1 MKIFHLG
8 GVAVAAIAA
17 VLGAAGFA
25 ANADAQ
31 TCEVSRTIKFAGNDW
46 ASNSFHVEVARIIL
60 EKGYGCRTESVPGTT
75 QPLLNALA
83 RGDVDVNME
92 LWKDNN
98 VEIWAKMVKTGRAME
113 TKGVSIKGAVQGWFV
128 PRYMVEG
135 DKKRGIKAVAP
146 GLKNVSDL
154 PKHKALFRDPEQP
167 AMGRFY
173 NCKLGWNCEAV
184 NSKKFVAYGLNKHYT
199 NFKPGSGGA
208 LAAAIAS
215 AFKRGKPIVFY
226 YWGPTWVLGK
236 YDAVM
241 LKEPAFDRAKW
252 DKLDKAKSGK
262 GLEAV
267 AYPAIRVTIAVN
279 AKFAKSAPNIVTF
292 FDKYRMQDAMVSAA
306 LVVMREKKDK
316 TGRKAAMSFMRKHP
330 DVWAKWLPA
339 AVAKRVKEAL

>member
-1 MKIFHLG
+1 MRRHQFGNAAL
-8 GVAVAAIAA
+8 AAIAA
-17 VLGAAGFA
+17 VFVMAAMS
-25 ANADAQ
+25 ADAEAQ
-31 TCEVSRTIKFAGNDW
+31 SCDIDRPVKFAGNDW

-75 QPLLNALA
+75 QPLLNALT

-113 TKGVSIKGAVQGWFV
+113 TKGVSIKGAIQGWFV

-135 DKKRGIKAVAP
+135 NTKRGIKAVAP
-146 GLKNVSDL
+146 GLKQVSDL
-154 PKHKALFRDPEQP
+154 PKYKALFRDPEQP

-184 NSKKFVAYGLNKHYT
+184 NSKKLVAYGLTKHYT

-252 DKLDKAKSGK
+252 NRLDKAKSGK
-262 GLEAV
+262 GLQAV

-279 AKFAKSAPNIVTF
+279 TKFAKSAPNIIAF
-292 FDKYRMQDAMVSAA
+292 FDKYRMQDAMISDA

-316 TGRKAAMSFMRKHP
+316 TGRKAALSFMRKHT
-330 DVWAKWLPA
+330 DVWSKWLPGDI
-339 AVAKRVKEAL
+339 AKRVKEAL

>member
-1 MKIFHLG
+1 MRGFHFG
-8 GVAVAAIAA
+8 STVIAAIAA
-17 VLGAAGFA
+17 VLITAGFA
-25 ANADAQ
+25 ANASAQ
-31 TCEVSRTIKFAGNDW
+31 SCDIDREIKFSGYDW
-46 ASNSFHVEVARIIL
+46 ASNSFHVEVARLIL
-60 EKGYGCRTESVPGTT
+60 ERGYGCRTTSVPGTT

-83 RGDVDVNME
+83 RGDVDVSME

-135 DKKRGIKAVAP
+135 DANRGIKAIAP
-146 GLKNVSDL
+146 GLKKVSDL
-154 PKHKALFRDPEQP
+154 PRYKSLFRDPEQP
-167 AMGRFY
+167 AKGRFY
-173 NCKLGWNCEAV
+173 NCKIGWNCELV
-184 NSKKFVAYGLNKHYT
+184 NTKKLAAYGLTKHYT

-215 AFKRGKPIVFY
+215 AFKRGRPIVFY

-262 GLEAV
+262 GLEGV

-279 AKFAKSAPNIVTF
+279 TKFAILAPNIIAF
-292 FDKYRMQDAMVSAA
+292 FDRYRMRDSMVSAA

-316 TGRKAAMSFMRKHP
+316 TGRKAALSFLRKHP
-330 DVWAKWLPA
+330 EVWTKWLPA
-339 AVAKRVKEAL
+339 AIAKRVKTAL